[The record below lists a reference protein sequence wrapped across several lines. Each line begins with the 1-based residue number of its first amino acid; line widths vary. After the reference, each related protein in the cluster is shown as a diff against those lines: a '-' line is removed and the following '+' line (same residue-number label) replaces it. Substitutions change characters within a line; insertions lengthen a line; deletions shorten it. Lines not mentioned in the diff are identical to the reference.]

1 MAKLKVYV
9 KNNQTEVKVP
19 VGIRLLIRRCC
30 QAVLT
35 TENFGK
41 DAEVSVSFVSNNEI
55 KNLNKIYRNKD
66 SVTDVLSFPLTSE
79 DGTVEVNPETGAV
92 QLGDVVISLETAV
105 KQAQNYGHSLERE
118 VGFLTVHSMLHL
130 LGYDHETSQLD
141 QRIMREKEKPLSEL
155 AGLLVPFPQTLINVR
170 VERRLPFE
178 ERPIIGETVSK
189 IEAALA
195 GRGRVLLRYSGTES
209 LCRVMV
215 EGENPV
221 KVKAYAEE
229 LAQVVE
235 RELR

>member
-35 TENFGK
+35 TEKFGK

-55 KNLNKIYRNKD
+55 RKLNKTYRNKD

-79 DGTVEVNPETGAV
+79 DGTVELNPETGAV

-141 QRIMREKEKPLSEL
+141 QRIMREKEES
-155 AGLLVPFPQTLINVR
+155 
-170 VERRLPFE
+170 
-178 ERPIIGETVSK
+178 
-189 IEAALA
+189 
-195 GRGRVLLRYSGTES
+195 VLEKLGISRDVTF
-209 LCRVMV
+209 VTN
-215 EGENPV
+215 GENN
-221 KVKAYAEE
+221 
-229 LAQVVE
+229 
-235 RELR
+235 

>member
-30 QAVLT
+30 QAVLA

-41 DAEVSVSFVSNNEI
+41 DAEVSVSFVSNEEI

-66 SVTDVLSFPLTSE
+66 SITDVLSFPLTSE
-79 DGTVEVNPETGAV
+79 DGTEEINPETNAV

-105 KQAQNYGHSLERE
+105 KQAHNYGHSLERE

-141 QRIMREKEKPLSEL
+141 QRIMREKEES
-155 AGLLVPFPQTLINVR
+155 
-170 VERRLPFE
+170 
-178 ERPIIGETVSK
+178 
-189 IEAALA
+189 
-195 GRGRVLLRYSGTES
+195 VLEKLGISRDATF
-209 LCRVMV
+209 
-215 EGENPV
+215 
-221 KVKAYAEE
+221 
-229 LAQVVE
+229 VVQE
-235 RELR
+235 DNN

>member
-35 TENFGK
+35 TEKFGK
-41 DAEVSVSFVSNNEI
+41 DAEVSVSFVSNKEI
-55 KNLNKIYRNKD
+55 RELNKIYRNKD

-141 QRIMREKEKPLSEL
+141 QRIMREKEES
-155 AGLLVPFPQTLINVR
+155 
-170 VERRLPFE
+170 
-178 ERPIIGETVSK
+178 
-189 IEAALA
+189 
-195 GRGRVLLRYSGTES
+195 VLEKLGISRDVTF
-209 LCRVMV
+209 VV
-215 EGENPV
+215 NGENN
-221 KVKAYAEE
+221 
-229 LAQVVE
+229 
-235 RELR
+235 